1 MAGDKALTYEE
12 FIALAKENY
21 TKGGDAAVECWDK
34 KVFDGY
40 VKTFGTI
47 TRTKAL
53 WMFSQ
58 WMDEEKERKAM
69 MFSEIW

>member
-1 MAGDKALTYEE
+1 MAGEKALTYEE
-12 FIALAKENY
+12 FIALAEENY
-21 TKGGDAAVECWDK
+21 TNGGDVAAECWDK

-40 VKTFGTI
+40 VKMFGTI
-47 TRTKAL
+47 TRTKAFQ
-53 WMFSQ
+53 MFSQ

>member
-1 MAGDKALTYEE
+1 MARDKALTYEE

-34 KVFDGY
+34 KVFDDY
-40 VKTFGTI
+40 VKMFGTI
-47 TRTKAL
+47 TRTKAFQ
-53 WMFSQ
+53 MFSQ
-58 WMDEEKERKAM
+58 WIDEEKERKAM